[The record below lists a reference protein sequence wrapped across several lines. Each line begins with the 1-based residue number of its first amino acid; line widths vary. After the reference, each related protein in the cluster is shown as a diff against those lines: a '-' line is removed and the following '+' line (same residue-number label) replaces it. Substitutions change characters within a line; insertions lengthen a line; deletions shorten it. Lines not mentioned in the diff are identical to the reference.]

1 MLLVNAVNTEGRPLE
16 IFVKDGRIAAVG
28 QELEALAGDNETV
41 VDAGG
46 LTVLPA
52 FVDLHCHWRT
62 PGFEYKE
69 DVETGSRAA
78 AAGGYTFVNLMPN
91 TKPVCSSAAQAMQV
105 EQKAA
110 EVGLCDVNQTVSIT
124 ENFDGV
130 SIDHLK
136 TLPAGV
142 KFITEDGHGVQ
153 DNATMAKAFA
163 ICTQKDITV
172 MSHAEDMEI
181 SPWDYRLAE
190 DIETVRNCWLSE
202 YYQTK
207 LHMCHVST
215 RGALD
220 AIQMAKLRGAP
231 VTCEVTPHHLWFT
244 NDTCDYRVN
253 PPIRTA
259 DDVQALVDGIRTGI
273 VDAIA
278 TDHAP
283 HSEEDKLK
291 GMSGMVGSETAF
303 GVCYTKLCK
312 QEGLPLEVLVHL
324 MSTRPAEILGLA
336 KGQLE
341 PGYDADMVLA
351 GNTAR
356 KNKGGLAFALN
367 GQVVGELPLPVAG
380 LMSTESAEAVE
391 EKLQA
396 LKAALKAHG
405 ISEDIDAFMTLAF
418 VSLPVIPKLRL
429 NTYGIVDVDAQQIVP
444 AVF

>member
-1 MLLVNAVNTEGRPLE
+1 MLLINAVNAAGRPVEL
-16 IFVKDGRIAAVG
+16 FVKDGKIAAVG
-28 QELEALAGDNETV
+28 QDLSALAGEGETV
-41 VDAGG
+41 LDAGG

-69 DVETGSRAA
+69 DIETGSRA
-78 AAGGYTFVNLMPN
+78 
-91 TKPVCSSAAQAMQV
+91 
-105 EQKAA
+105 AA

-124 ENFDGV
+124 ENFDGKT
-130 SIDHLK
+130 IDHLK
-136 TLPAGV
+136 TLPASV

-153 DNATMAKAFA
+153 DNATMARAFA
-163 ICTQKDITV
+163 ICTQRDITV

-190 DIETVRNCWLSE
+190 DLETVRNCWLSE
-202 YYQTK
+202 YYQTR

-215 RGALD
+215 RGALE

-231 VTCEVTPHHLWFT
+231 VTCEVTPHHLWF
-244 NDTCDYRVN
+244 NNETCDYRVN

-259 DDVQALVDGIRTGI
+259 DDVQALIDGIRSGV

-291 GMSGMVGSETAF
+291 GMAGMVGSETAF
-303 GVCYTKLCK
+303 GVCYTKLCR
-312 QEGLPLEVLVHL
+312 EESLPLELLVHL

-341 PGYDADMVLA
+341 PGYDADFVLVDLDTPYTVDKEKLHSKSHNCPFDGA
-351 GNTAR
+351 QLYGRVYATI
-356 KNKGGLAFALN
+356 KGGKLTY
-367 GQVVGELPLPVAG
+367 Q
-380 LMSTESAEAVE
+380 AEE
-391 EKLQA
+391 
-396 LKAALKAHG
+396 
-405 ISEDIDAFMTLAF
+405 
-418 VSLPVIPKLRL
+418 
-429 NTYGIVDVDAQQIVP
+429 
-444 AVF
+444 

>member
-1 MLLVNAVNTEGRPLE
+1 MLLINAVNAEGRPVELY
-16 IFVKDGRIAAVG
+16 VKDGKIAAVG
-28 QELEALAGDNETV
+28 QDLAALAGENETV
-41 VDAGG
+41 LDAGG

-69 DVETGSRAA
+69 DIETGSRAA

-91 TKPVCSSAAQAMQV
+91 TKPVCSSAAQAAMV

-124 ENFDGV
+124 EDFDGKT
-130 SIDHLK
+130 IDHLK
-136 TLPAGV
+136 TLPASV
-142 KFITEDGHGVQ
+142 RFITEDGHGVQ
-153 DNATMAKAFA
+153 DNATMARAFA
-163 ICTQKDITV
+163 ICTQRDITV

-202 YYQTK
+202 YYQTR
-207 LHMCHVST
+207 LI
-215 RGALD
+215 D
-220 AIQMAKLRGAP
+220 AIRSG
-231 VTCEVTPHHLWFT
+231 V
-244 NDTCDYRVN
+244 
-253 PPIRTA
+253 
-259 DDVQALVDGIRTGI
+259 

-291 GMSGMVGSETAF
+291 GMAGMVGSETAF

-312 QEGLPLEVLVHL
+312 EEGLPLELLSHL

-341 PGYDADMVLA
+341 PGYDADFVLVDLD
-351 GNTAR
+351 TPYTVD
-356 KNKGGLAFALN
+356 KNKLHSKSHNCPFDGAQLYGRVCATVK
-367 GQVVGELPLPVAG
+367 GGEL
-380 LMSTESAEAVE
+380 TYQAEE
-391 EKLQA
+391 
-396 LKAALKAHG
+396 
-405 ISEDIDAFMTLAF
+405 
-418 VSLPVIPKLRL
+418 
-429 NTYGIVDVDAQQIVP
+429 
-444 AVF
+444 